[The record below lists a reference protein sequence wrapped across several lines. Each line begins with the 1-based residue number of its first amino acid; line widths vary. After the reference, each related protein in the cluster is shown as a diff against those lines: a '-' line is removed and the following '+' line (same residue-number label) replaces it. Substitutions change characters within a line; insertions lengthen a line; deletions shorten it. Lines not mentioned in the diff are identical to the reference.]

1 MVYAVPNL
9 NARQSQL
16 RFERAPLG
24 NVDRVSKRW
33 CYSVLLIAP
42 LLLSSC
48 RGSNEAETTENPGEI
63 SFELPERGDAGVV
76 GVRATL
82 RFETPERT
90 TIIVDGLDE
99 GEPAGGGPNPVRL
112 VRGSCDDPLS
122 VVAELENLQG
132 PVSTTTV
139 DLGLTALLNGDHA
152 VEVGLTKRQAEVVIA
167 CGDVPDN
174 LPMPTESSA

>member
-1 MVYAVPNL
+1 M
-9 NARQSQL
+9 
-16 RFERAPLG
+16 
-24 NVDRVSKRW
+24 SKRW
-33 CYSVLLIAP
+33 CYSVLLVAP

-167 CGDVPDN
+167 CGDVPDD

>member
-1 MVYAVPNL
+1 MAYAVPNL
-9 NARQSQL
+9 KARQSRQ
-16 RFERAPLG
+16 RFERARLG
-24 NVDRVSKRW
+24 NVAGVSKRW
-33 CYSVLLIAP
+33 CYSVLLMSA
-42 LLLSSC
+42 LLLPSC
-48 RGSNEAETTENPGEI
+48 GGSDEAETTENPGEI
-63 SFELPERGDAGVV
+63 SFELSERGDAGVV

-122 VVAELENLQG
+122 VVAELESLQG

-139 DLGLTALLNGDHA
+139 DLGLTTLLNGDYA
-152 VEVGLTKRQAEVVIA
+152 VEVRLTKGQAEVVIA
-167 CGDVPDN
+167 CGDVPDD
-174 LPMPTESSA
+174 LPKETSA

>member
-1 MVYAVPNL
+1 MQYPISAPVNRSCVSNGA
-9 NARQSQL
+9 AG
-16 RFERAPLG
+16 ERRP
-24 NVDRVSKRW
+24 
-33 CYSVLLIAP
+33 SVEALVLFGLTCVVTP
-42 LLLSSC
+42 PPSC
-48 RGSNEAETTENPGEI
+48 GGSDEAETTENPGEI
-63 SFELPERGDAGVV
+63 SFELSERGDAGVV

-122 VVAELENLQG
+122 VVAELESLQG

-139 DLGLTALLNGDHA
+139 DRGLTAREWRMTERRA
-152 VEVGLTKRQAEVVIA
+152 VVFA
-167 CGDVPDN
+167 CR
-174 LPMPTESSA
+174 PMSV